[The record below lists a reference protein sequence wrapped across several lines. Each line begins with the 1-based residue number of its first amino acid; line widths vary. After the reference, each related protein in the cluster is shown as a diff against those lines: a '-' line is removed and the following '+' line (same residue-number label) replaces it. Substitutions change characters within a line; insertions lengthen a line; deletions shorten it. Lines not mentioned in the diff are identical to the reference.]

1 MREDR
6 MSFIEWLGATTAPA
20 DAWDGLLGGKGA
32 SLERLLRMEAPT
44 PPGFCLTTRAF
55 RHHLETG
62 PRSREIVAAIIGLPD
77 PDARAI
83 LHRHLTEATLAPP
96 IGADLEHSLLRLA
109 EENEGENARFAVRS
123 SAIGEDGRTASFA
136 GIHETELELT
146 TAEVPDAVRRC
157 WASLWSE
164 RALQYRSV
172 RQLPLDGSMA
182 VVVQVLVPAD
192 AAAVVFTRHPVTQRG
207 DQLLVN
213 AVRGLGESLVSGI
226 VTPDEIVLDKATL
239 ALANLTRGD
248 GIGPAPG
255 GSVLSDSQLRNLA
268 TLSLRLEEQF
278 GRPIDIEAALAGER
292 WFVLQARPITA

>member
-1 MREDR
+1 MAI
-6 MSFIEWLGATTAPA
+6 IEWLGATTAPPG
-20 DAWDGLLGGKGA
+20 DWDGLLGGKGA

-62 PRSREIVAAIIGLPD
+62 PRSREIAAAITALPD
-77 PDARAI
+77 IDARAI
-83 LHRHLTEATLAPP
+83 LDRHLTEEPLAPP
-96 IGADLEHSLLRLA
+96 IGDDLEHSVLRLA
-109 EENEGENARFAVRS
+109 RENGGESARFAVRS

-146 TAEVPDAVRRC
+146 TREVRAAVRRC

-164 RALQYRSV
+164 RALQYRQV
-172 RQLPLDGSMA
+172 RQLPVGGSMA

-213 AVRGLGESLVSGI
+213 AVRGLGESLVSGT
-226 VTPDEIVLDKATL
+226 VTPDEIVLDKASL
-239 ALANLTRGD
+239 ALASMTRGD

-255 GSVLSDSQLRNLA
+255 SSVLTDSQLHDLA
-268 TLSLRLEEQF
+268 TLSLHLEEQF

-292 WFVLQARPITA
+292 WFILQARPITA

>member
-1 MREDR
+1 MA
-6 MSFIEWLGATTAPA
+6 FIEWLGATSTPPGE
-20 DAWDGLLGGKGA
+20 WDGLLGGKGA

-55 RHHLETG
+55 RHHLEAG
-62 PRSREIVAAIIGLPD
+62 PRNRQVSAAIRALPD

-83 LHRHLTEATLAPP
+83 LVRRLTEEPLAPP
-96 IGADLEHSLLRLA
+96 IGDELERSLLRLA
-109 EENEGENARFAVRS
+109 AENGGKRARFAVRS

-136 GIHETELELT
+136 GIHETELELS
-146 TAEVPDAVRRC
+146 AAAVPAAIRRC

-164 RALQYRSV
+164 RALHYRSV

-213 AVRGLGESLVSGI
+213 AVRGLGESLVSGT
-226 VTPDEIVLDKATL
+226 VTPDEIVLDKASL
-239 ALANLTRGD
+239 ALASLTRGD
-248 GIGPAPG
+248 EIGPAAG
-255 GSVLSDSQLRNLA
+255 GSVLNDRQLRDLA
-268 TLSLRLEEQF
+268 TLSLHLEEQF

>member
-1 MREDR
+1 MA
-6 MSFIEWLGATTAPA
+6 FIEWLGATTAPP
-20 DAWDGLLGGKGA
+20 DDWDRLLGGKGA

-55 RHHLETG
+55 RHHLEAG
-62 PRSREIVAAIIGLPD
+62 PRSGEVASAISRLPA

-83 LHRHLTEATLAPP
+83 LDRQLTEEPLAPP
-96 IGADLEHSLLRLA
+96 IGDDLEHSLLRLA
-109 EENEGENARFAVRS
+109 EENGGENARFAVRS

-146 TAEVPDAVRRC
+146 AREVPAAVRRC
-157 WASLWSE
+157 WASLWSA
-164 RALQYRSV
+164 RALHYREV

-192 AAAVVFTRHPVTQRG
+192 AAAVVFTRHPVTQRD

-213 AVRGLGESLVSGI
+213 AVRGLGESLVSGT
-226 VTPDEIVLDKATL
+226 VTPDEIVLDKASL
-239 ALANLTRGD
+239 ALASLTRGD

-255 GSVLSDSQLRNLA
+255 STVLSDSQLRDLA
-268 TLSLRLEEQF
+268 TLSLHLEEQF

-292 WFVLQARPITA
+292 WFILQARPITA

>member
-1 MREDR
+1 MA
-6 MSFIEWLGATTAPA
+6 FIEWLGATTAPP
-20 DAWDGLLGGKGA
+20 DDWDGLLGGKGA

-55 RHHLETG
+55 RHHLEAG
-62 PRSREIVAAIIGLPD
+62 PRSREVATAISALPD

-83 LHRHLTEATLAPP
+83 LDRHLTQEPLAPP
-96 IGADLEHSLLRLA
+96 IGDDLEQSVLRLA
-109 EENEGENARFAVRS
+109 GENGGEGARFAVRS

-146 TAEVPDAVRRC
+146 TAEVPAAVRRC

-182 VVVQVLVPAD
+182 VVVQVLVAAD

-226 VTPDEIVLDKATL
+226 VTPDEIVLDKASL
-239 ALANLTRGD
+239 ALESLTRGD
-248 GIGPAPG
+248 GIGPEAG
-255 GSVLSDSQLRNLA
+255 GSVLNDQQLRDLA
-268 TLSLRLEEQF
+268 ILSLHLEQQF

-292 WFVLQARPITA
+292 WFILQARPITA